1 MAATDA
7 RTEAPPAPGR
17 MGRGN
22 RAHAALAQG
31 DDSPGWPDRFL
42 QRCRFPDRALELTGT
57 DGACTRMTFAGA
69 ATVEARPC
77 HWYPEFGI
85 AVANRCVVARFA
97 GNTLATHVEWG

>member
-1 MAATDA
+1 
-7 RTEAPPAPGR
+7 
-17 MGRGN
+17 
-22 RAHAALAQG
+22 
-31 DDSPGWPDRFL
+31 
-42 QRCRFPDRALELTGT
+42 
-57 DGACTRMTFAGA
+57 MTFAGA